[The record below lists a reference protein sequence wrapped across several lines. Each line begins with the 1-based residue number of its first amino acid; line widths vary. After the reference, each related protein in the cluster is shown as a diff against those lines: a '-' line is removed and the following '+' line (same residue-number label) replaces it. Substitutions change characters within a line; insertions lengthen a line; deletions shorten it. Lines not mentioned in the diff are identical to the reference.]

1 MINEVFLLIT
11 AVVFTFVGM
20 WMRKNNESDNTTLI
34 IESTI
39 DRLIYDGYIKTS
51 RDENGE
57 IELIKYYELLC

>member
-39 DRLIYDGYIKTS
+39 DRLIADGYIKTS
-51 RDENGE
+51 RDANGE
-57 IELIKYYELLC
+57 VELIKYYE

>member
-39 DRLIYDGYIKTS
+39 DRLIDDGYIKTS

-57 IELIKYYELLC
+57 IELIKYYE